1 MPMLDRIVADVIEI
15 MMSVLLVSNHMLPIP
30 PLSDASFPLA
40 PPADGN
46 AFAMRE
52 HSRET
57 GLDQA
62 AAHWKVIVP
71 RRQAPQA
78 RQVVRQ
84 YRHGLDHKRMRLLC
98 HVQCFAQCIDVLGEQ
113 DLAMALGQMH
123 REKVSC
129 SGCMGACAGAH
140 RARIAGIAFQPTA
153 LVPRPGNSSSNENG
167 RTHRGVSIRVVDDK
181 ACILEKS
188 EVVFDQLIRK
198 AMQINERLLGFKS
211 KKNCLDQVEITL
223 HASPLTS
230 AQWRVSPV
238 QVEQ

>member
-84 YRHGLDHKRMRLLC
+84 YRHGLDHKRMRLLW
-98 HVQCFAQCIDVLGEQ
+98 HVQCFAQCIDVLDEQ
-113 DLAMALGQMH
+113 AIAMGLGQMH
-123 REKVSC
+123 CEKVSC
-129 SGCMGACAGAH
+129 FGYVGACVGSH
-140 RARIAGIAFQPTA
+140 MARIAGIASQSTA
-153 LVPRPGNSSSNENG
+153 LLVMLAP
-167 RTHRGVSIRVVDDK
+167 SIRPRGLDYE
-181 ACILEKS
+181 AS
-188 EVVFDQLIRK
+188 TPLIRLSEFR
-198 AMQINERLLGFKS
+198 QPPLVDILQQLPQLLS
-211 KKNCLDQVEITL
+211 LWSSQLRNPPRRIE
-223 HASPLTS
+223 
-230 AQWRVSPV
+230 
-238 QVEQ
+238 